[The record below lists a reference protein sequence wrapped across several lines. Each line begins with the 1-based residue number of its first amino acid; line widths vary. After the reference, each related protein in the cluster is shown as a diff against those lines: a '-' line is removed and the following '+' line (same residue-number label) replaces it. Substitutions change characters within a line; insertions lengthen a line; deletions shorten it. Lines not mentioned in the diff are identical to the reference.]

1 MKIGRWLMVLGLFA
15 AAAAGPAAAQDP
27 GLYLGGSVG
36 YSQFKDSCKELPV
49 PCDGEDTAW
58 RAFGGYQFNR
68 YVAVEVGFANLGK
81 ATGSGALDPVTF
93 PPGGQGSFQREI
105 KEAWDLTAV
114 FGFPVTDRL
123 SGLVRGGMYRA
134 RTTLN
139 VQQTG
144 FPDTHDA
151 GTNSGFSYGAGAEFR
166 LGLIGVRAEWQRYE
180 NVGVAATGEDDI
192 DVLSIGV
199 LFRF

>member
-1 MKIGRWLMVLGLFA
+1 MKKGRWLVSFGLLA

-36 YSQFKDSCKELPV
+36 YYQLKDCCKELPV
-49 PCDGEDTAW
+49 RCEGEDTAV

-68 YVAVEVGFANLGK
+68 YVAVEAGFANLGK
-81 ATGSGALDPVTF
+81 ATGSGSLG
-93 PPGGQGSFQREI
+93 PGAQGSFQLEV

-114 FGFPVTDRL
+114 FGIPVTDRL

-139 VQQTG
+139 IQETG
-144 FPDTHDA
+144 FPDTQDG

-166 LGLIGVRAEWQRYE
+166 LGNIGVRAEWQRYE
-180 NVGVAATGEDDI
+180 NVGVASTGEDDI
-192 DVLSIGV
+192 DVFSVGLII
-199 LFRF
+199 RF

>member
-1 MKIGRWLMVLGLFA
+1 MKKGRWLVSFGLLA
-15 AAAAGPAAAQDP
+15 AAAAGPAAAQDQ

-36 YSQFKDSCKELPV
+36 YSQFKDSCKQLPV
-49 PCDGEDTAW
+49 PCEGEDTGV

-68 YVAVEVGFANLGK
+68 YVAVEAGFANLGK
-81 ATGSGALDPVTF
+81 ATGSGSLG
-93 PPGGQGSFQREI
+93 PGAQGSFQLEV

-114 FGFPVTDRL
+114 FGIPVTDRL
-123 SGLVRGGMYRA
+123 SGLVRAGMYRA

-144 FPDTHDA
+144 FADTHDG

-166 LGLIGVRAEWQRYE
+166 LGNIGVRAEWQRYE
-180 NVGVAATGEDDI
+180 NVGVASTGEDDI
-192 DVLSIGV
+192 DVFSVGLII
-199 LFRF
+199 RF

>member
-1 MKIGRWLMVLGLFA
+1 MKKGRWLVSFGLLA
-15 AAAAGPAAAQDP
+15 AAAAGPAAAQDQ

-36 YSQFKDSCKELPV
+36 YSQFKDSCKQLPV
-49 PCDGEDTAW
+49 PCEGEDTGV

-68 YVAVEVGFANLGK
+68 YVAVEAGFANLGK
-81 ATGSGALDPVTF
+81 ATGSGSLG
-93 PPGGQGSFQREI
+93 PGAQGSFQLEV

-114 FGFPVTDRL
+114 FGIPVTDRL

-139 VQQTG
+139 IQETG
-144 FPDTHDA
+144 FPDTQDG

-166 LGLIGVRAEWQRYE
+166 LGNIGVRAEWQRYE
-180 NVGVAATGEDDI
+180 NVGVASTGEDDI
-192 DVLSIGV
+192 DVFSVGLII
-199 LFRF
+199 RF